1 LLYAGKNQFI
11 RPNSE
16 NLMNVAE
23 QPQPQQP
30 KAKLKFR
37 FDRKLWS
44 RFVEVA
50 EPYFYPPGPK
60 STRNFFF
67 LLLTQIV
74 FVVAFTYFF
83 VVALSLIGFYFNPK
97 FFKGFVE
104 QIIYLQF
111 LGGLGKTAPEILQ
124 SLLRFPAT
132 YIFLSM
138 LLTSSFIFYGYRRQ
152 LQDRKRQW
160 FFIGVLLFLSFI
172 VSSLNVLLSY
182 IFRFID
188 NALTAKPPDQ
198 PLFWQILIVY
208 GITLVVAIPILVA
221 YVYIRRKLALY
232 WREWL
237 TNTFLDGYF
246 KDRTYYELDSNAANT
261 ILDNPDQ
268 RITEDIRSFTLPV
281 LDLILDLLGSVL
293 DLIAFTGILY
303 SISRELTIGLV
314 GYVAIGT
321 ALAIAIGTRLIKLN
335 FDQSRLEGDFRY
347 GMVHV
352 RNNAESIAFYRG
364 ESLERKQVEGRLGS
378 AIQNS
383 DRLII
388 WTALLNIFKYAY
400 DYFARLLPYM
410 IIAPIYFMGKIDF
423 GSISQ
428 GIFAFSMVL
437 SALSLIPNRIQDIS
451 LFAASIERLGMLFE
465 RFRGKEVP
473 SVSTGSEVIQN
484 QISTHFRAS
493 DLTLK
498 TPNSEQTLFQD
509 LSFDLATTRS
519 MLVVGTSGSGKSSL
533 LRAIAGLWRNGSGR
547 IESPDLQEVLFLPQK
562 PYMLLGTLREQL
574 IYPNLRENITDQE
587 IQEALALVNLEDLTE
602 RMGGL
607 DAEKDWPAVLSLGE
621 QQRLA
626 FARIFL
632 SQPKHVILDEATS
645 ALDVANERRLY
656 QLLQTLQVPYISV
669 GHRPSLRDYHQVILN
684 LSPESGVPEL
694 VAATD
699 YQFAN

>member
-1 LLYAGKNQFI
+1 
-11 RPNSE
+11 
-16 NLMNVAE
+16 MNVAE
-23 QPQPQQP
+23 QPQ
-30 KAKLKFR
+30 AKLKFR

-60 STRNFFF
+60 SSRNFFL
-67 LLLTQIV
+67 LLLTQII

-83 VVALSLIGFYFNPK
+83 VVTLSLIGFYFNPQ
-97 FFKGFVE
+97 FFKGFVQ

-111 LGGLGKTAPEILQ
+111 LSGLGKTAPDILQ
-124 SLLRFPAT
+124 SLLRFTPT
-132 YIFLSM
+132 YIFSGM
-138 LLTSSFIFYGYRRQ
+138 LLLSSFVFYLYRRQ
-152 LQDRKRQW
+152 LQDRKKQW
-160 FFIGVLLFLSFI
+160 FLLGVLLFLSFI

-198 PLFWQILIVY
+198 KLFWEILLVY
-208 GITLVVAIPILVA
+208 GITLVVAIPILVG
-221 YVYIRRKLALY
+221 YIYIRRKLALF

-237 TNTFLDGYF
+237 TNTFLNGYF
-246 KDRTYYELDSNAANT
+246 KNRTYYELDSNAANT
-261 ILDNPDQ
+261 SLDNPDQ
-268 RITEDIRSFTLPV
+268 RITEDIRAFTLTI
-281 LDLILDLLGSVL
+281 LDLILDVLGSVL

-303 SISRELTIGLV
+303 SISRELTIGLF
-314 GYVAIGT
+314 GYVGFGTAIAVVIGT
-321 ALAIAIGTRLIKLN
+321 KLIKLN
-335 FDQSRLEGDFRY
+335 FDQLRLEGDFRY

-364 ESLERKQVEGRLGS
+364 EGLERKQVEGRLGR

-388 WTALLNIFKYAY
+388 WFALLNIFKYAY
-400 DYFARLLPYM
+400 DYFARLLPYL
-410 IIAPIYFMGKIDF
+410 IIAPIYFLGKIDF

-465 RFRGKEVP
+465 RFRGRDLP
-473 SVSTGSEVIQN
+473 NISTGEESIQSHL
-484 QISTHFRAS
+484 STHFKANQ
-493 DLTLK
+493 LTLK
-498 TPNSEQTLFQD
+498 TPNSEQTLFQN
-509 LSFDLATTRS
+509 LSFDLESPQS

-533 LRAIAGLWRNGSGR
+533 LRAIAGLWRNGSGS

-574 IYPNLRENITDQE
+574 IYPNLRENITDTE
-587 IQEALALVNLEDLTE
+587 IQETLALVNLEDLSE

-607 DAEKDWPAVLSLGE
+607 DAEKDWPAVLSMGE

-632 SQPKHVILDEATS
+632 SQPKYVILDEATS
-645 ALDVANERRLY
+645 ALDVTNERRLY
-656 QLLQTLQVPYISV
+656 ELLKSLGVTFISV
-669 GHRPSLRDYHQVILN
+669 GHRPSLKDYHQTVLN
-684 LSPESGVPEL
+684 LTSENGVEL
-694 VAATD
+694 MAAKD

>member
-1 LLYAGKNQFI
+1 LLYAGKSQFI
-11 RPNSE
+11 RPNSK

-23 QPQPQQP
+23 QPQVQQP
-30 KAKLKFR
+30 EAQLKFR

-67 LLLTQIV
+67 LLLTQIL

-83 VVALSLIGFYFNPK
+83 VVAISLIGFYFNPQ
-97 FFKGFVE
+97 FFKGFVQ

-111 LGGLGKTAPEILQ
+111 LGGLGKTAPEIFQ
-124 SLLRFPAT
+124 SLLSFPPT
-132 YIFLSM
+132 YIFLGM
-138 LLTSSFIFYGYRRQ
+138 LLISSFIFYSYRHQ
-152 LQDRKRQW
+152 LQGRKRQW
-160 FFIGVLLFLSFI
+160 LFVGVLLFLLFF
-172 VSSLNVLLSY
+172 VSSLNVILSY

-198 PLFWQILIVY
+198 DQFWQIMLVY
-208 GITLVVAIPILVA
+208 GITVVAVIPVLVG
-221 YVYIRRKLALY
+221 YVYLRRKLALF

-237 TNTFLDGYF
+237 TNTFLSGYF
-246 KDRTYYELDSNAANT
+246 KDRAYYELDSNSANT
-261 ILDNPDQ
+261 KFDNPDQ
-268 RITEDIRSFTLPV
+268 RITQDINSFTSTV
-281 LDLILDLLGSVL
+281 LDLMFDILSSVL
-293 DLIAFTGILY
+293 DLIAFTGILF
-303 SISRELTIGLV
+303 SISRELTFGLL
-314 GYVAIGT
+314 GYVTVGT
-321 ALAIAIGTRLIKLN
+321 ALAVSIGTRLIKLY
-335 FDQSRLEGDFRY
+335 FDQLRLEGDFRY

-364 ESLERKQVEGRLGS
+364 EDLERQQVQGRLGKV
-378 AIQNS
+378 IQIVNQI
-383 DRLII
+383 II
-388 WTALLNIFKYAY
+388 WISMLSIFQNAY
-400 DYFARLLPYM
+400 RYFARLIPYIM
-410 IIAPIYFMGKIDF
+410 LAPLFFRGKIDF
-423 GSISQ
+423 GAIGQ
-428 GIFAFSMVL
+428 GYFAFSMVL
-437 SALSLIPNRIQDIS
+437 DALSLIPYRIQDIS
-451 LFAASIERLGMLFE
+451 SFAASIERLGMLLE

-473 SVSTGSEVIQN
+473 VVSTSTEVIQN
-484 QISTHFRAS
+484 QISTHFKAN

-498 TPNSEQTLFQD
+498 TPNSEQTLFQN

-533 LRAIAGLWRNGSGR
+533 LRAIAGLWHNGSGS

-587 IQEALALVNLEDLTE
+587 IQEALSLVNLEDLTE

-607 DAEKDWPAVLSLGE
+607 DAEKDWPTVLSLGE

-669 GHRPSLRDYHQVILN
+669 GHRPSLRDYHQVVLN
-684 LSPESGVPEL
+684 LSPESGNPEV